1 MSPGDCTEL
10 GFSLGPAFWE
20 AEMWLSGDDH
30 LLGAFSL
37 EILPLVWKI
46 QFIFLFLLLFLVSYS
61 VREDKQK
68 YRTGGCF

>member
-1 MSPGDCTEL
+1 MSPEDCTEL

-20 AEMWLSGDDH
+20 AGTWLSGDDH

-46 QFIFLFLLLFLVSYS
+46 QFLFLFLLLCHVSYS
-61 VREDKQK
+61 L
-68 YRTGGCF
+68 